1 MTRKSTVRKPGNGPD
16 VHEMCTNGA
25 IRVCQNSK
33 TLRKIGAPG
42 TTRTCDLRFRK
53 PLLYPLSYGGGDG
66 PKRGPKFG
74 HSALGYR
81 PLRLAGKLVSSKSD
95 HRPANT

>member
-1 MTRKSTVRKPGNGPD
+1 MMNT
-16 VHEMCTNGA
+16 MCTKCA
-25 IRVCQNSK
+25 REPLQAHPHLEEAVENS
-33 TLRKIGAPG
+33 GAPG

-95 HRPANT
+95 QRPANT